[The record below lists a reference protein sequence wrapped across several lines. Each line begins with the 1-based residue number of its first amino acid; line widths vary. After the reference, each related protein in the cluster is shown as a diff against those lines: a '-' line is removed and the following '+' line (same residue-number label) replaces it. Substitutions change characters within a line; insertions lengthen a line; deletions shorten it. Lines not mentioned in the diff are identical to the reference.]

1 MNLVD
6 FFTQHQRAGTIRCIN
21 QGFQKSRFSPSC
33 PDVAGIMKMILNQL
47 LVDADRSKV
56 YNQLQSGGLPTN
68 ISSQS
73 KTDTCK
79 KQSFC
84 TEFTMMVSNLVGLTG
99 FELSKY
105 LMAIFGMKHFMKL
118 VLDEINT
125 ATTYE
130 SIGTYVNYI
139 RNMFALGS
147 NNATASTPFSLGEG
161 FNIEK
166 YSNMINNTVPT
177 KNGVSYF
184 DMNVNVTTA
193 EAIFTWMLKYIDT
206 NIRNDNVISFNDD
219 RAMIYSVIAD
229 MLDNLKLGTYDVTD
243 INELLINLGKFNVC
257 YDKSLIKMY
266 ELLYLEGLCDI
277 PAELRRGYKPYVVY
291 IENDLKLD
299 IKCDKCQAN
308 LNKYFH
314 EVVEN
319 TLKSVSEV
327 MKTDVLTVHIHDEVY
342 ETLVDVTL
350 NMFVTMCRKIYNNQ
364 LIYGFFGKSTRI
376 QFIQVFQAIMD
387 SVPRFYT
394 LTKSQRT
401 VIHYVLLSDKII
413 NDSIEAVNRMNGV
426 VTVPAHIP
434 EDEAQPKLKNRTGR
448 KPKRSS
454 DSSADHSSDR
464 HESSETNVD
473 DSERTKDEEV
483 SKRSSSKSNV
493 EADNE
498 ADSKPAPRITLTRRT
513 ATRAPAINRPA
524 PRERKPRE
532 AVVTEF

>member
-6 FFTQHQRAGTIRCIN
+6 FFTQHQRSGTIRCIN
-21 QGFQKSRFSPSC
+21 QGFQKSRYAPSC

-56 YNQLQSGGLPTN
+56 YNQLQSGGLPAN

-84 TEFTMMVSNLVGLTG
+84 TEFTMMVSNLVGLVG

-118 VLDEINT
+118 MLDEIST
-125 ATTYE
+125 STSYE
-130 SIGTYVNYI
+130 AIGMYVNYI

-147 NNATASTPFSLGEG
+147 NNVTVSNPFTLGEG
-161 FNIEK
+161 FDIEK
-166 YSNMINNTVPT
+166 YSTMINNTIPS
-177 KNGVSYF
+177 KGGVSYF
-184 DMNVNVTTA
+184 EMNVNVSPA

-219 RAMIYSVIAD
+219 KNMIYSVIAD
-229 MLDNLKLGTYDVTD
+229 MLDNLKLGVYEVTD

-257 YDKSLIKMY
+257 YDKSIIKMF

-299 IKCDKCQAN
+299 VKCDKCQAN
-308 LNKYFH
+308 INKYFH
-314 EVVEN
+314 EVYEHS
-319 TLKSVSEV
+319 LKSVHEV
-327 MKTDVLTVHIHDEVY
+327 MRGDMLTVNIHDEVY
-342 ETLVDVTL
+342 EMLVDVTL

-364 LIYGFFGKSTRI
+364 LVYGFFGKSTRI
-376 QFIQVFQAIMD
+376 QFIQVFQALMD

-413 NDSIEAVNRMNGV
+413 NDSIEAVNRMNGIATIPV
-426 VTVPAHIP
+426 HIS
-434 EDEAQPKLKNRTGR
+434 EAEAQPKLKNKTSGR
-448 KPKRSS
+448 RPKKS
-454 DSSADHSSDR
+454 DSSAEGYSDR
-464 HESSETNVD
+464 NESSEPRYDTSEHAD
-473 DSERTKDEEV
+473 DE
-483 SKRSSSKSNV
+483 SNASMAMEDPV
-493 EADNE
+493 VTVTEP
-498 ADSKPAPRITLTRRT
+498 KIAPRITLTRRT
-513 ATRAPAINRPA
+513 ATRAPTINRPQA
-524 PRERKPRE
+524 RVPRG
-532 AVVTEF
+532 AVISSSDV

>member
-21 QGFQKSRFSPSC
+21 QGFQKSRFAPSC
-33 PDVAGIMKMILNQL
+33 PDVASIMKMILNQL

-56 YNQLQSGGLPTN
+56 YNQLQSGGLPSN
-68 ISSQS
+68 IAAQS

-84 TEFTMMVSNLVGLTG
+84 TEFTMMVSNLVGLVG

-105 LMAIFGMKHFMKL
+105 LMAIFGMKHFIKL

-130 SIGTYVNYI
+130 DIGTYVNYI
-139 RNMFALGS
+139 RNMYALGT
-147 NNATASTPFSLGEG
+147 NNVTMSTPFTLDDD
-161 FNIEK
+161 FDIEK
-166 YSNMINNTVPT
+166 YSNLLTNTMPS
-177 KNGVSYF
+177 KNGVNYF
-184 DMNVNVTTA
+184 EMNVNVPTT
-193 EAIFTWMLKYIDT
+193 EAIFNWMLKYIDT
-206 NIRNDNVISFNDD
+206 NIRNDNVISFNED
-219 RAMIYSVIAD
+219 RSMFYNVIAD
-229 MLDNLKLGTYDVTD
+229 MLAHTKLGKYDVTD

-257 YDKSLIKMY
+257 YDKSLIKMF

-299 IKCDKCQAN
+299 VKCDKCQAN

-314 EVVEN
+314 EVVEHTFKCVN
-319 TLKSVSEV
+319 DTLHDD
-327 MKTDVLTVHIHDEVY
+327 TLTVNIHDDVY
-342 ETLVDVTL
+342 EMLVDVTL

-364 LIYGFFGKSTRI
+364 LVYGFFGKSTRI
-376 QFIQVFQAIMD
+376 QFIQVFQALMD
-387 SVPRFYT
+387 SIPRFYT

-426 VTVPAHIP
+426 VAVPTHDIQGNETEVQTKTP
-434 EDEAQPKLKNRTGR
+434 Q
-448 KPKRSS
+448 RS
-454 DSSADHSSDR
+454 AR
-464 HESSETNVD
+464 R
-473 DSERTKDEEV
+473 RTKDSAQYNDYSSEHKTDSSERSNDSEHANKEDSDKPKEEP
-483 SKRSSSKSNV
+483 KEEPKA
-493 EADNE
+493 E
-498 ADSKPAPRITLTRRT
+498 PRIALTRRT
-513 ATRAPAINRPA
+513 ATRAPLGNRTVT
-524 PRERKPRE
+524 RRPRE
-532 AVVTEF
+532 AVISKSDV